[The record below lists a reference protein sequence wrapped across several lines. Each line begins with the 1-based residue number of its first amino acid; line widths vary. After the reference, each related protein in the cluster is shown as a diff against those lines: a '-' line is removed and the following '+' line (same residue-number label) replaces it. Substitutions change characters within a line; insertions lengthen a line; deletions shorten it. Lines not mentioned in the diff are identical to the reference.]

1 MALPVDGA
9 LAELAGMWLAHRR
22 SKAQG
27 HRHPDSF
34 IIKVKTQVCHGW
46 GLNPSGSVR
55 LCGGEEASS
64 GHLVGPI

>member
-46 GLNPSGSVR
+46 GLNPSGSVLIITELLTELR
-55 LCGGEEASS
+55 GR
-64 GHLVGPI
+64 